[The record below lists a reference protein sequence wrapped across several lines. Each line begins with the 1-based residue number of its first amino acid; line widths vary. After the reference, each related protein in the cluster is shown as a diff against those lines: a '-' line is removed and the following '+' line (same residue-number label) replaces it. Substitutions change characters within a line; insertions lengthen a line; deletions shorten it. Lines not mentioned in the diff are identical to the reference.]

1 MANHDNAYHGFRPAA
16 VLSAIGPSNSG
27 GRKSNSSV
35 ALTRER
41 TDGELGD
48 EWNVGE
54 ASLWNT
60 TLHVKIRVQIAYD
73 KGSMPFR

>member
-1 MANHDNAYHGFRPAA
+1 MANHASTYQGFRPAA
-16 VLSAIGPSNSG
+16 VLSAINPSNSG
-27 GRKSNSSV
+27 GRTSNSSV

-48 EWNVGE
+48 DWNFGE

-60 TLHVKIRVQIAYD
+60 SKYVST
-73 KGSMPFR
+73 

>member
-16 VLSAIGPSNSG
+16 VLSAISPSNSG